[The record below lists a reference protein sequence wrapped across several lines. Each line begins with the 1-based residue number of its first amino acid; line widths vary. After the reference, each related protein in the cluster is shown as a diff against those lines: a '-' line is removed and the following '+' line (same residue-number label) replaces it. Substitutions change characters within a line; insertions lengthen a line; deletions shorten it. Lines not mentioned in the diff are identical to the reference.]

1 MEGLAGPCSPL
12 QALGKA
18 VRASLLVLA
27 SWGTLGL
34 PWLAAAPLQSLPHPH
49 MTSPVSACVS
59 RFLLIRTRH
68 FI

>member
-27 SWGTLGL
+27 SWCISTVTRIYSLNTFSPFVVHSNVLNIGL
-34 PWLAAAPLQSLPHPH
+34 LRASSRRLQ
-49 MTSPVSACVS
+49 VS
-59 RFLLIRTRH
+59 
-68 FI
+68 